1 MARNNLKK
9 SNKVGEIIL
18 DIKNYYLTKLGL
30 WYLQRDRKRDQWNW
44 VEKLEMNPHKYAQL
58 KLLTMKPKWYNGGGI
73 AFQ

>member
-30 WYLQRDRKRDQWNW
+30 WYLQRDRKRDQWN
-44 VEKLEMNPHKYAQL
+44 
-58 KLLTMKPKWYNGGGI
+58 
-73 AFQ
+73 